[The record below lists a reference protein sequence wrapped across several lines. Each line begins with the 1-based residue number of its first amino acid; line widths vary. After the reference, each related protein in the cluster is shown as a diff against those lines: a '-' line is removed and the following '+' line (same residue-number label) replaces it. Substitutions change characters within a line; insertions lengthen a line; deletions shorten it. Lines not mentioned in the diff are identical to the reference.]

1 MKDVKLV
8 ANSMVLVESFSNVD
22 DGLRYMKEH
31 HEELETYCDHW
42 ELVCPGEKPIWEVSD
57 ELMNWTSFKKERDAV
72 HLKAEEEMERFL
84 KEHPEIKSGWPD
96 EEEDN

>member
-22 DGLRYMKEH
+22 DGLRYMKENK
-31 HEELETYCDHW
+31 EELETYCSHW
-42 ELVCPGEKPIWEVSD
+42 ELVTPGEKTIWNVENELVSWAD
-57 ELMNWTSFKKERDAV
+57 FKKERDAV
-72 HLKAEEEMERFL
+72 HLKNEEEMEQFL

-96 EEEDN
+96 EEN